1 MAGLML
7 LSLIDAARLPA
18 SAGHHV
24 SGHQPGSK

>member
-18 SAGHHV
+18 SSGQHV
-24 SGHQPGSK
+24 SGHQQGPK